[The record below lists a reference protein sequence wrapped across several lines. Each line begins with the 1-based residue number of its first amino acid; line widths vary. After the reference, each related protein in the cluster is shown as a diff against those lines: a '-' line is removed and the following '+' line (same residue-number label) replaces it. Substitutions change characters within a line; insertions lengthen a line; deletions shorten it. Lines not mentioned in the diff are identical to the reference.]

1 MAERKIFG
9 RFKNIPVV
17 GYGYGLVRGIAY
29 GLAGDENEAKHSFE
43 MDLANLNP
51 LQIPRNILNG
61 IISLV
66 SNLDKNIWIGKRIP
80 MNASVNDFHGH

>member
-43 MDLANLNP
+43 MDLA
-51 LQIPRNILNG
+51 ILNG